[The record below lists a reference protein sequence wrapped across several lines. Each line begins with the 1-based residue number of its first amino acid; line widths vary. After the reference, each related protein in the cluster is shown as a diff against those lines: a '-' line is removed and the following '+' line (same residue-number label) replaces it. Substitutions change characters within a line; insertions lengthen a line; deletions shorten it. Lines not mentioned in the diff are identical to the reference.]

1 MNATRQSCL
10 FSKGGANQTMNYSDL
25 VKAYEQFVADD
36 NPIVPGD
43 TSEKVELVY
52 ETEWVQILLV
62 RKIPSDAEVK
72 LVVEVSFPTWM
83 ETFSLTS
90 NATEAERDHTN
101 ILRPVLHELILH
113 IEYLLKL
120 SEAGFRLGV
129 IVEEGFWTAWTP
141 LTASPSVQLFS
152 AISPPYQE

>member
-1 MNATRQSCL
+1 
-10 FSKGGANQTMNYSDL
+10 MNYSDL

-36 NPIVPGD
+36 GPIVPRD
-43 TSEKVELVY
+43 TSEKVELIF

-83 ETFSLTS
+83 QTYSLTRT
-90 NATEAERDHTN
+90 AYEPERDHTN
-101 ILRPVLHELILH
+101 ILRSVLHELILH

-120 SEAGFRLGV
+120 SDAGFRLGV
-129 IVEEGFWTAWTP
+129 IVEEGFWTAWIHLVAP
-141 LTASPSVQLFS
+141 PSPQLF
-152 AISPPYQE
+152 AALSPPHQISTL